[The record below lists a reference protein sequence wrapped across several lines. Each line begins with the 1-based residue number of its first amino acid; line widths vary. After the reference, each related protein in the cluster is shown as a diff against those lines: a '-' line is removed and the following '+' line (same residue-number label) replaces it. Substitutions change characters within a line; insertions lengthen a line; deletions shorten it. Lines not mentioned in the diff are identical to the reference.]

1 MGLVVATTVGLV
13 IWIVMWALGVKA
25 FDAFMITI
33 LLVLLGATL
42 RIVAPYLPGNRD
54 G

>member
-13 IWIVMWALGVKA
+13 IWLVMWALGIKA
-25 FDAFMITI
+25 VDAFMITV
-33 LLVLLGATL
+33 LLVLLGATM
-42 RIVAPYLPGNRD
+42 RIIAPFLPGNRD

>member
-13 IWIVMWALGVKA
+13 IWLVMWALGTKA
-25 FDAFMITI
+25 IDAFMITL
-33 LLVLLGATL
+33 LLVVLGATM
-42 RIVAPYLPGNRD
+42 RIIAPYLPGNRE